1 MKFALVRRI
10 ALAAIQDCT
19 WVLVLLVLLR
29 SWCDGLGEKQLR
41 WDRYKLDTSTLS
53 KRGVGWS
60 RYVNRDVLLID
71 KLVSMLETQK
81 PTLQFLCA
89 ATIYRDT
96 VWVVSAQGKGTFWA
110 LLSVAGRLAT
120 KSPQTS
126 KQAKSV
132 GTSCAH

>member
-1 MKFALVRRI
+1 M
-10 ALAAIQDCT
+10 
-19 WVLVLLVLLR
+19 
-29 SWCDGLGEKQLR
+29 
-41 WDRYKLDTSTLS
+41 
-53 KRGVGWS
+53 GWS
-60 RYVNRDVLLID
+60 RYVSRDPLLID
-71 KLVSMLETQK
+71 KLMNMLET
-81 PTLQFLCA
+81 PRLALQFLCA

-126 KQAKSV
+126 KQPKSV

>member
-1 MKFALVRRI
+1 MKCALVRRI

-89 ATIYRDT
+89 ATI
-96 VWVVSAQGKGTFWA
+96 
-110 LLSVAGRLAT
+110 
-120 KSPQTS
+120 
-126 KQAKSV
+126 
-132 GTSCAH
+132 